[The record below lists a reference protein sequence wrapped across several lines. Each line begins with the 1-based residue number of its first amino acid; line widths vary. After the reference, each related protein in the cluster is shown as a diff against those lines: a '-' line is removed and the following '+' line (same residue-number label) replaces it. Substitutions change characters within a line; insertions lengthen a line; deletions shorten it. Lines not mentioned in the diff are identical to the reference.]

1 MNVTKQ
7 QAQEA
12 FKVLEQYFKQQE
24 DKPVTIYDWLNL
36 VPASQE
42 LKVTFFEMIG
52 DDLGND
58 KVALNSIDDC
68 DIYEC
73 KTIHK

>member
-24 DKPVTIYDWLNL
+24 EKPVYVTDWLKF
-36 VPASQE
+36 S
-42 LKVTFFEMIG
+42 
-52 DDLGND
+52 
-58 KVALNSIDDC
+58 SS
-68 DIYEC
+68 
-73 KTIHK
+73 